1 MHTRTLSV
9 CVRACV
15 RACVCAVLCMLH
27 LHILKFHVFVSLH
40 HLIMRFHPHLLVQD
54 QYMFIHDALAD
65 YITCGDT
72 SILAQELSITMAEM
86 CQIDK
91 QTKKNRFIQQF
102 EVGTYVQTRLSTIMY
117 APIFMHT
124 LLPQ

>member
-1 MHTRTLSV
+1 MF
-9 CVRACV
+9 
-15 RACVCAVLCMLH
+15 ACVCCTVYVESPH
-27 LHILKFHVFVSLH
+27 PRIIHVFGSLH

-72 SILAQELSITMAEM
+72 SILVQELSITMAEM
-86 CQIDK
+86 CQVDK

-102 EVGTYVQTRLSTIMY
+102 EVGTYVHAHTYTQGSNLR
-117 APIFMHT
+117 IFSSC
-124 LLPQ
+124 P